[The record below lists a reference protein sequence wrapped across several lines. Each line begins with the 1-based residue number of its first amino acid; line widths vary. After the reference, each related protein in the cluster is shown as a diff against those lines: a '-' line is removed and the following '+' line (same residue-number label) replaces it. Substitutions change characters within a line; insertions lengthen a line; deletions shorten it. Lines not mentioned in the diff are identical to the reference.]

1 MFRLIATP
9 FAAVLRILR
18 SFAQLHPAVYSV
30 TPAQEHPTYQH
41 TF

>member
-1 MFRLIATP
+1 MFRLITTP
-9 FAAVLRILR
+9 FTALLRMLR
-18 SFAQLHPAVYSV
+18 SFAQLHPAVYCV